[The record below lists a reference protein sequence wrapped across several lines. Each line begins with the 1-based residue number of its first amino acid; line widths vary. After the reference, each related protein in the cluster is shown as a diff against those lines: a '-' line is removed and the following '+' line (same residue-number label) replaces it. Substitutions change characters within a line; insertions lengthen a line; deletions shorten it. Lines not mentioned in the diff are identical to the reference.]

1 MQRRRRT
8 ERKHTRT
15 GGGLATRVMLFFSA
29 VIILAG
35 IANRF
40 TGGDELTATVLATP
54 SPTPLTATFDETVE
68 IREITLP
75 AEVWYCLQSGIF
87 SSEAAARE
95 KSLAYSDRGAP
106 GFVSPEGGKFRVLL
120 SAYASRE
127 DAQRVK
133 EKLAGQQS
141 VETYIYEMVRP
152 ALHLQLTGMR
162 GQLDVLDAAAALL
175 PELAQS
181 WRETA
186 LTLDQGQTSL
196 TEVQELA
203 AEQQEQCLVMLNV
216 LQERFLPPM
225 PTLAQQLQALL
236 TQAEA
241 SARRVQDAV
250 GQGRTAASAQ
260 LKMEA
265 LAGHQALKDVWETIL
280 AE

>member
-1 MQRRRRT
+1 M
-8 ERKHTRT
+8 
-15 GGGLATRVMLFFSA
+15 
-29 VIILAG
+29 
-35 IANRF
+35 
-40 TGGDELTATVLATP
+40 
-54 SPTPLTATFDETVE
+54 
-68 IREITLP
+68 
-75 AEVWYCLQSGIF
+75 
-87 SSEAAARE
+87 
-95 KSLAYSDRGAP
+95 
-106 GFVSPEGGKFRVLL
+106 
-120 SAYASRE
+120 
-127 DAQRVK
+127 
-133 EKLAGQQS
+133 
-141 VETYIYEMVRP
+141 ETYIYEMVRP

-203 AEQQEQCLVMLNV
+203 AEQQEQCHVMLNV
-216 LQERFLPPM
+216 LQERFLSPM
-225 PTLAQQLQALL
+225 PALAQQLQALL

-265 LAGHQALKDVWETIL
+265 LAGHQALKDVW
-280 AE
+280 